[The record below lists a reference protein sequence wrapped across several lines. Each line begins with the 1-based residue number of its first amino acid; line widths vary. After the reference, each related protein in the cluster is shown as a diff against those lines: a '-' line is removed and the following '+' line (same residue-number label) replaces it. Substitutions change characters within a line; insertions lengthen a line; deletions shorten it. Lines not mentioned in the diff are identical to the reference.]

1 MLPIVG
7 LTVGFIS
14 TLIGL
19 TTSAMYDGHSM
30 LRVTPQT
37 KRQEDHLRDLGKH
50 QGVSFIGGDPLV
62 GDHSHVIASPQVLD
76 FVLESLKKFETEH
89 LLTNP
94 DVGRSGLE
102 RMEGYISWD
111 AYYDLDSIN
120 QYLTVQSVGHPD
132 LVTLTTIGKSF
143 EGRDLFLLKIN
154 NGSTTKPIIWID
166 SNIHAREWISSAVG
180 LYLIDQLLNSPD
192 IEIQAYLDDFNFHI
206 LPMANPDGFVF
217 SHLTDRFWRKTRSNT
232 SATAINGC
240 RGVDRNRNFDAY
252 WLENDGGSKDPCDLY
267 FAGDAVFTELEC
279 IAIAQYLDSIRA
291 NLIAYISL
299 HSWGQ
304 NVLIPTGRDST
315 QIPEYNEY
323 IRIANL
329 AAAAHQI
336 PHSMIYTTGNPA
348 PGTSM
353 DWAYLNFPS
362 AKIHLTYE
370 FRDKGQYTVLLPA
383 DQILPQCEE
392 FMAGIKVIFDELK

>member
-7 LTVGFIS
+7 RTVGFIS

-217 SHLTDRFWRKTRSNT
+217 SHLT
-232 SATAINGC
+232 
-240 RGVDRNRNFDAY
+240 V
-252 WLENDGGSKDPCDLY
+252 
-267 FAGDAVFTELEC
+267 
-279 IAIAQYLDSIRA
+279 
-291 NLIAYISL
+291 
-299 HSWGQ
+299 
-304 NVLIPTGRDST
+304 
-315 QIPEYNEY
+315 
-323 IRIANL
+323 
-329 AAAAHQI
+329 
-336 PHSMIYTTGNPA
+336 
-348 PGTSM
+348 
-353 DWAYLNFPS
+353 
-362 AKIHLTYE
+362 
-370 FRDKGQYTVLLPA
+370 
-383 DQILPQCEE
+383 
-392 FMAGIKVIFDELK
+392 